1 MNTNTRTVTLIDGY
15 GKRLGDMATVM
26 TNAALK
32 QQLLTLMTEVIND
45 PSTTNVL
52 PEKNRL
58 FIGYD
63 DAPLFCIN
71 SHSTPEFK
79 LAVSSMYAALAGNSY
94 EAVCILLDECE
105 RLIMDSV
112 TLQRNTSSIH

>member
-1 MNTNTRTVTLIDGY
+1 MKTVTLIDSNGH
-15 GKRLGDMATVM
+15 RLGDMATVM
-26 TNAALK
+26 GNAALK
-32 QQLLTLMTEVIND
+32 QQLLTLMLDVIND

-63 DAPLFCIN
+63 NTPLFCIN

-79 LAVSSMYAALAGNSY
+79 LAVSSMYAALSGNNY

-112 TLQRNTSSIH
+112 ELQRNNSPIH